1 MSRIMS
7 SVCRCRCALLPV
19 LLLPALVFASTARA
33 GTITY
38 NILPNPQADTTANG
52 GTDNVSGTIT
62 FSSSGSVN
70 GTFNSSNDSGVTVA
84 STLTVTN
91 SNGTVVT
98 MGGSEPL
105 STALGSGSIQLG
117 ATSLIV
123 NSSTQFE
130 LYNSAAP
137 DNSLVEIDWA
147 PSNDEYQGDAD
158 AIAFNGITLAFQN
171 FDPGQYLV
179 GGNWTIATVPEPSSV
194 AIALMALAGIAFV
207 GAFARRRNRF
217 AAGCDAHGS
226 A

>member
-1 MSRIMS
+1 MSRIMP
-7 SVCRCRCALLPV
+7 SVCRCRRVLPAALLLPV
-19 LLLPALVFASTARA
+19 LIFAATTRA
-33 GTITY
+33 STITY

-62 FSSSGSVN
+62 YSSSGSVN

-91 SNGTVVT
+91 SNSTVVT
-98 MGGSEPL
+98 MSGSEPL

-130 LYNSAAP
+130 LYNSATP
-137 DNSLVEIDWA
+137 ENSLLEIDWA

-179 GGNWTIATVPEPSSV
+179 GGNWTIAVVPEPSSQ
-194 AIALMALAGIAFV
+194 AIALVGAAALAIGVVIV
-207 GAFARRRNRF
+207 RRRKSWQHF
-217 AAGCDAHGS
+217 A
-226 A
+226 